1 MERTAQLT
9 AERPAEA
16 GDRRLTY
23 QPALDGIRALAVLAV
38 LAYHSGLSWARG
50 GFLGVDAFF
59 VLSGY
64 LITSLLLAEWRSSG
78 SIGLLAFWARRA
90 RRLLPALFLMLLGVV
105 FYAVVFAHPTELD
118 KIRGDA
124 LATIGYVA
132 NWRPIFLGQS
142 YFDQFTMPS
151 PLRHTWSLGIEE
163 QYYIIWP
170 LLFFFLL
177 RVRKVSPGKLLAM
190 TLVMAA
196 ASAILMGI
204 LFRPESDP
212 SRVYYGTDT
221 RAQSLLI
228 GASLA
233 MLLQRIGP
241 VRGELSSQMLQ
252 IGGIQCAVALAFL
265 WSTTS
270 EDNNLLYRGGFL
282 LLATAVAVVIAAAVQ
297 PKPGPLGRALS
308 VLPLRA
314 LGLISYGV
322 YLWHWPIYLMM
333 TPARTGWGDEG
344 LFLARLAVTLAIAT
358 ASYFLIEMPIRRG
371 AFRGRKVSWV
381 LAPAGAVCVA
391 IILVIATRGGISP
404 TKAFLLSLNP
414 MPVIDES
421 ANPQPIRVMVYGD
434 SVAGSLW
441 TGFNQVERQW
451 GLSVWNRANLG
462 CGLLKVDV
470 EEDMNG
476 KLQKSN
482 AKRCV
487 EWFEAWPEDLN
498 AFDPDIVLM
507 VFGAWDNRDRH
518 VDGRVLVTGTPE
530 WEAYFRDGLEKQ
542 IDRLSATGAKVML
555 ATFPCGRPT
564 QWSLQS
570 DGAEREEEFLRRI
583 NLVNDVYRKFAEQH
597 PEVILVELNR
607 FTCPEGHY
615 TDLYID
621 GVQMREDGLHF
632 TDGEASKIA
641 ASWLAPQI
649 VDAVITQWPQDP
661 SN

>member
-404 TKAFLLSLNP
+404 LAAQSLTS

-421 ANPQPIRVMVYGD
+421 ANPQPIRVLLLGD
-434 SVAGSLW
+434 SVAGSLS
-441 TGFNQVERQW
+441 TGFKQVQEQW
-451 GLSVWNRANLG
+451 NLVVWNQSMSA
-462 CGLLKVDV
+462 CGLLNVDK
-470 EEDMNG
+470 EYDMND
-476 KLQKSN
+476 KPTKNAAQKCRDWV
-482 AKRCV
+482 KTWQPDM
-487 EWFEAWPEDLN
+487 E
-498 AFDPDIVLM
+498 AFDPDVVLM
-507 VFGAWDNRDRH
+507 VFGGMDNRNRH

-530 WEAYFRDGLEKQ
+530 WEAYLLDGLTKQ
-542 IDRLSATGAKVML
+542 VDMLSSRGAKVMI
-555 ATFPCGRPT
+555 ATFPCAKPELL
-564 QWSLQS
+564 SLAS
-570 DGAEREEEFLRRI
+570 PDWEEEKAFRRI
-583 NLVNDVYRKFAEQH
+583 NLLNNVYRKFVEQH
-597 PEVILVELNR
+597 PEVTLVELGR
-607 FTCPEGHY
+607 FACPEVHY

-632 TDGEASKIA
+632 IDGEASEIV